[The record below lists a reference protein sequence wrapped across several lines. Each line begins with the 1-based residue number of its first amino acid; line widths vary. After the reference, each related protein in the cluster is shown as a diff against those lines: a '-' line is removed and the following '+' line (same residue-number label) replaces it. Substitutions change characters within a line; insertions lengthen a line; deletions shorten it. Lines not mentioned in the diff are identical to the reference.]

1 MQCRKFI
8 QQSSLTAFGMGVFG
22 SLLSNNKKVNQ
33 KIKQVT
39 QSIIVIFFLTF
50 ITISWK
56 NSSTDKQTIS
66 TNSEQKKISVLLDA
80 FNIAAAKAD
89 FNTYFNFYTENAI
102 FIGTDATERWDKK
115 AFMAYAKPH
124 FDKGKAWNFTSIE
137 RHIYF
142 DKTGKIAWFDELL
155 NTQMKICRGSGVLVK
170 QGDIWKV
177 QQYVLSASIPND
189 IMNAVVKMKAPIEDS
204 LIKIYFKK

>member
-1 MQCRKFI
+1 MKIKSSYNYSLFLCGFI
-8 QQSSLTAFGMGVFG
+8 WLVTVEGCNTTA
-22 SLLSNNKKVNQ
+22 LKENQ
-33 KIKQVT
+33 KGT
-39 QSIIVIFFLTF
+39 
-50 ITISWK
+50 
-56 NSSTDKQTIS
+56 
-66 TNSEQKKISVLLDA
+66 EQKSRQQITAMLDS

-89 FNTYFNFYTENAI
+89 FNTYFNFYTEDAI

-124 FDKGKAWNFTSIE
+124 FDKGKAWNFSSFK

-142 DKTGKIAWFDELL
+142 DKTGNFAWFDELL

-170 QGDIWKV
+170 QGDSWKV

-204 LIKIYFKK
+204 IIKKY